1 VSPGAAGCDGGWAIP
16 ASARASP
23 APRPAGRTARPWGRP
38 MGRDRRPAAGCEPRS
53 RYRQSRYGARTS
65 KFQRALSFRHA
76 AEPAPYALCCSGTC
90 VSVPADLRRN
100 LNRLEH
106 LPDGPHI
113 PDMAQSFVGG
123 FHLVEV
129 KTDELVRG
137 LPKKQ
142 LWVAATKRDQAITLV
157 LAAVPEGWTAV
168 LLDTRLEPE
177 EAALLNSR
185 PGDVRELK
193 G

>member
-1 VSPGAAGCDGGWAIP
+1 MGPGDPSQRTGESSTAAG
-16 ASARASP
+16 
-23 APRPAGRTARPWGRP
+23 RPNGPPLGRQ
-38 MGRDRRPAAGCEPRS
+38 MGRDRQPAAGCGPRS
-53 RYRQSRYGARTS
+53 RCRQTRYGARTS
-65 KFQRALSFRHA
+65 KFQRARLSFRHA

-185 PGDVRELK
+185 PGDVRELTE
-193 G
+193 